1 MTITTPDASGAADS
15 LQAPTV
21 CQAFQITAARRP
33 SDTAL
38 RTLGGEVRLTW
49 AEYADKVRV
58 MAAGLASL
66 GLKRGDTFACML
78 VNRPEFHVFD
88 AAAMHV
94 GATSFSIYNTSS
106 PEQVAYLFG
115 DASPRI
121 VVTEM
126 QYVDRIKESGAAPE
140 HIVVVD
146 GEAEGTITGDD
157 LVARGDPA
165 FDFDAAWQAVEPD
178 DVLT

>member
-1 MTITTPDASGAADS
+1 MTVTQPGATGAGGEA
-15 LQAPTV
+15 LQAGTV
-21 CQAFQITAARRP
+21 CQAFQITAAERP
-33 SDTAL
+33 VDTAL
-38 RTLGGEVRLTW
+38 RTIGDGVRIAW
-49 AEYADKVRV
+49 AEYAERVRMV
-58 MAAGLASL
+58 AAGLASL

-126 QYVDRIKESGAAPE
+126 QYVDRIKESGAA
-140 HIVVVD
+140 
-146 GEAEGTITGDD
+146 
-157 LVARGDPA
+157 
-165 FDFDAAWQAVEPD
+165 
-178 DVLT
+178 